1 MKYYAEVVSLNP
13 NVEEEVTISLG
24 DITLTCFICNLN
36 NPIKLNE
43 IYLVELELE
52 IFDEVRAKL
61 ATDILPKQIGDSFA
75 YELNGYL
82 LENKIIISNIILQD
96 DLLYEVSFY
105 ENKYVW
111 IYIDRINISFFN

>member
-52 IFDEVRAKL
+52 IFDEIRAKL

-75 YELNGYL
+75 YE
-82 LENKIIISNIILQD
+82 
-96 DLLYEVSFY
+96 
-105 ENKYVW
+105 
-111 IYIDRINISFFN
+111 